1 MEIVFGL
8 IVLALIILGLR
19 NRKKEKKEWVKEER
33 FEESGAWIDK
43 RSGERGTYGSLDEEM
58 EANRLF
64 IAQKSKVNELTQA
77 VQTFYFA
84 QYPNFHSL
92 SDAQIKGHLA
102 FAKSEF
108 SRLFEQ
114 INDLLKGGNITVAS
128 DDFQS
133 GELRSA
139 LKKVILDFS
148 WKRFPELLDLEIEK
162 IRQFDLATEHVA
174 QRLLGDLGRLQ
185 KP

>member
-1 MEIVFGL
+1 MEIVFVL
-8 IVLALIILGLR
+8 IVLVLIILGLR

-64 IAQKSKVNELTQA
+64 IAQKSKVNELMQA
-77 VQTFYFA
+77 IQSFYFA
-84 QYPNFHSL
+84 QYPGFHSL

-102 FAKSEF
+102 LAKSEC

-114 INDLLKGGNITVAS
+114 INDLLEGGNISVAS
-128 DDFQS
+128 ADSQP

-139 LKKVILDFS
+139 LKKAVLDFS
-148 WKRFPELLDLEIEK
+148 WERFPKLLDLEIEK
-162 IRQFDLATEHVA
+162 IRQFDLATEQVA
-174 QRLLGDLGRLQ
+174 QRLLEDLGRLQ
-185 KP
+185 KA